1 MGTTG
6 KWLDVGNSR
15 EDIIEYTA
23 EKKSSAIGKIVSEV
37 RKYSGN
43 FNVTF
48 SRNAMSD
55 KRDISGERRG
65 IAPNFIHSLDACH
78 MRLFATAMARNGVTD
93 IWSVHDAFGCHPN
106 HIEDMRYI
114 VNKTFV
120 EVHQADENGRGILSR
135 LFYNLT
141 GKELEV
147 GDMDL
152 SDIAK
157 LVDGSAIKILGIL
170 R

>member
-1 MGTTG
+1 
-6 KWLDVGNSR
+6 
-15 EDIIEYTA
+15 
-23 EKKSSAIGKIVSEV
+23 
-37 RKYSGN
+37 
-43 FNVTF
+43 
-48 SRNAMSD
+48 
-55 KRDISGERRG
+55 
-65 IAPNFIHSLDACH
+65 
-78 MRLFATAMARNGVTD
+78 
-93 IWSVHDAFGCHPN
+93 
-106 HIEDMRYI
+106 MRYI

-157 LVDGSAIKILGIL
+157 LVDGELLSKYLVS
-170 R
+170 

>member
-1 MGTTG
+1 
-6 KWLDVGNSR
+6 
-15 EDIIEYTA
+15 
-23 EKKSSAIGKIVSEV
+23 
-37 RKYSGN
+37 
-43 FNVTF
+43 
-48 SRNAMSD
+48 MSD
-55 KRDISGERRG
+55 HRDVSGERRG

-120 EVHQADENGRGILSR
+120 EVHTADENGRGILSR
-135 LFYNLT
+135 LFYDIT
-141 GKELEV
+141 GKELEI
-147 GDMDL
+147 GEMDL

-157 LVDGSAIKILGIL
+157 LIDGELLSKYLVS
-170 R
+170 